1 MGLGDAGPGGDVD
14 GLFGSILSV
23 VKAVAAPAA
32 TFVGGAVGTVI
43 APGLGTAAG
52 AYLGGKLGGAIRDSG
67 GGGGG
72 GGAPAPS
79 GPAPY
84 TNKTGKNFSA
94 GGPMRSSLGN
104 RPVGYTAKTYKPK
117 PGAKPLNLSALKML
131 AKAQPKPSMS
141 AGAIIARA
149 AGGLGAA
156 VGRASFAYRGG
167 MR

>member
-1 MGLGDAGPGGDVD
+1 MSSRRSGELRLRAAVFSGTERGIRMSSRRSEELGLGLGDAGPGGDVD

-84 TNKTGKNFSA
+84 TNKTGD
-94 GGPMRSSLGN
+94 
-104 RPVGYTAKTYKPK
+104 
-117 PGAKPLNLSALKML
+117 
-131 AKAQPKPSMS
+131 
-141 AGAIIARA
+141 
-149 AGGLGAA
+149 
-156 VGRASFAYRGG
+156 
-167 MR
+167 